1 MIQWPMGCIVTSNLR
16 NRHGMRAT
24 GIGISVNYLN
34 KNMNAALY
42 SGRDKIGAFEMWF
55 SHMGN
60 LAWRYG

>member
-1 MIQWPMGCIVTSNLR
+1 
-16 NRHGMRAT
+16 MRAT